1 MLECLPGQGV
11 QTFVLST
18 NLNISNQGSVANPMQ
33 NKSGSGDMLLLL
45 IVVCCIT
52 LVVFWVVRSRKRRST
67 ILEIQKSVAESS
79 ANGITNLSLVMAMVI
94 IVSIAF
100 SALVS
105 NLIFQIVALH

>member
-1 MLECLPGQGV
+1 
-11 QTFVLST
+11 
-18 NLNISNQGSVANPMQ
+18 MQ

-67 ILEIQKSVAESS
+67 ILEIQKSVTESS

-100 SALVS
+100 SSLVS
-105 NLIFQIVALH
+105 NHIFQIGLLQWDESIIESPQMLTILLFS

>member
-1 MLECLPGQGV
+1 MK
-11 QTFVLST
+11 
-18 NLNISNQGSVANPMQ
+18 
-33 NKSGSGDMLLLL
+33 NKSGSGDLLLLL

-67 ILEIQKSVAESS
+67 ILEIQKSVTESS

-105 NLIFQIVALH
+105 NHNFKLVLYNEVNQLLKLLRCSVVQYYLS